1 MQINKIRNEKLESST
16 HTAEIKIFIRE
27 YYEKLYA
34 NNFDNLEKNGKLSTN
49 IIPNRTKSRR
59 NK

>member
-16 HTAEIKIFIRE
+16 HTAEIKIIIRE